1 MCIRDSRYHG
11 SGDPA
16 YTGMCELQILDSEHE
31 SYADLDPR
39 QYHGSAYGMAAATRG
54 YLRPV
59 GQWNFQEVTVKGA
72 TIKVELNGSVILE
85 TDLSTLDPTKFKSGA
100 KHPGRVLTKGH
111 LGLAGHSA
119 PVEFRNLS
127 IKELEMDDAKASPE
141 ATR

>member
-1 MCIRDSRYHG
+1 
-11 SGDPA
+11 
-16 YTGMCELQILDSEHE
+16 MCELQILDSEHE

-54 YLRPV
+54 HLRPV